1 MATTQT
7 PLQARLESVRERIV
21 TACERAGRAP
31 ESVTLVAVS
40 KTFPATVVREAAAA
54 GQRHFGENYVQE
66 SVEKIALL
74 RDLCGEPDNAAAT
87 PRQGTSAASPPQVP
101 APVPLIWHFIGPVQ
115 SNKTRLIAQHFQWVH
130 TIEREKIARRLAAQR
145 DAHLP
150 PLQVCIEVNV
160 SSEESKSGVTPQ
172 ELPAL
177 SEVIAQL
184 PQLRLRGLMAIPE
197 PTRDES
203 LARRRFA
210 GLRELLEAE
219 NRRGHKMDTLSMGM
233 TADMEAAIAEGATMV
248 RIGTAIFGERK

>member
-1 MATTQT
+1 MATTPT
-7 PLQARLESVRERIV
+7 PLQARLEAVRERIV
-21 TACERAGRAP
+21 TACARAGRAP

-74 RDLCGEPDNAAAT
+74 RDLSGEPQSAT
-87 PRQGTSAASPPQVP
+87 ADPHQG
-101 APVPLIWHFIGPVQ
+101 APVASLPAAPPRLPLIWHFIGPIQ
-115 SNKTRLIAQHFQWVH
+115 SNKTGLIAQQFQWVH
-130 TIEREKIARRLAAQR
+130 TLEREKIARRLAGQR

-160 SSEESKSGVTPQ
+160 SGEASKSGVTAQ
-172 ELPAL
+172 ALPAL
-177 SEVIAQL
+177 AEVIAGL

-197 PTRDES
+197 PTPDKS
-203 LARRRFA
+203 LAQQRFA

-233 TADMEAAIAEGATMV
+233 TADMEAAIAEGATLV